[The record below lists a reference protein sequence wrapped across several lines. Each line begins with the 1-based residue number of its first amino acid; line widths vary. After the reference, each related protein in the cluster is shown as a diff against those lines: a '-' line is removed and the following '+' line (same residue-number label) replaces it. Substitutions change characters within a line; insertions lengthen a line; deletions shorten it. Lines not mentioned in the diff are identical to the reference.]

1 MTSYPLG
8 ILRVNNAISEIQH
21 RAACHYAWLFRLKHG
36 RTSVAAADY
45 DGFAQRRL
53 AGSEAP
59 LNESWLAAREREL
72 ERCRR
77 AVGQLPAE
85 ARSILDAV
93 VVFDRVPR
101 WMAPLPP
108 RASDVREAG
117 LLVLALD
124 ALAQALGYEP
134 VRVA

>member
-1 MTSYPLG
+1 MAGRPRT
-8 ILRVNNAISEIQH
+8 RVGA
-21 RAACHYAWLFRLKHG
+21 LP
-36 RTSVAAADY
+36 
-45 DGFAQRRL
+45 
-53 AGSEAP
+53 AGD
-59 LNESWLAAREREL
+59 WR
-72 ERCRR
+72 
-77 AVGQLPAE
+77 LPAE

-117 LLVLALD
+117 LLVAALD
-124 ALAQALGYEP
+124 ALAQALGYER